1 MVQYYPLYLMKI
13 GKFYRLSQLIE
24 PLVDQ
29 VLRLIAYQ
37 VSSVRVIAAT
47 FLLTV
52 SALRIYDPWILNQ
65 TKFKIRDSVLY
76 VECLLAHSAV
86 IMLTYIVKY

>member
-52 SALRIYDPWILNQ
+52 SALRIYDP
-65 TKFKIRDSVLY
+65 
-76 VECLLAHSAV
+76 
-86 IMLTYIVKY
+86 